1 MTLSCKICGVSDKR
15 TLLHLINH
23 PTPPNF
29 IGFICNFPK
38 SKRHLTYSKLTKL
51 LKIKKKKSKY
61 VAVLVNPRKHILEK
75 IKKLPF
81 DYYQIYDS
89 ISAEV
94 NYIKK
99 QYKKKIIVA
108 ITVNNKNDVLKYAE
122 YKNIA
127 NVFLFDSK
135 GYEKSLSFNHK
146 LIKDIKINKRIMLAG
161 NIKYDENLDKYSK
174 ITDIID
180 ISGSLESSGKK
191 DISKIDL
198 FLKNIN
204 KIRK

>member
-1 MTLSCKICGVSDKR
+1 
-15 TLLHLINH
+15 
-23 PTPPNF
+23 
-29 IGFICNFPK
+29 
-38 SKRHLTYSKLTKL
+38 
-51 LKIKKKKSKY
+51 
-61 VAVLVNPRKHILEK
+61 
-75 IKKLPF
+75 
-81 DYYQIYDS
+81 
-89 ISAEV
+89 
-94 NYIKK
+94 
-99 QYKKKIIVA
+99 
-108 ITVNNKNDVLKYAE
+108 
-122 YKNIA
+122 
-127 NVFLFDSK
+127 VFLFDSK